1 MKYQLQLEHMSYMIE
16 GGKWF
21 EFSEAGAWADVPK
34 LFSGEAIIYLEH
46 DLLWIGLLLRIGWL
60 DQTPEPFEDFEAE
73 LKALP
78 RWEATRYV
86 VVEAPNNFD
95 EDGRI
100 LNYALFLYDCRTGQ
114 RLLDQHDKPVAGRE
128 TEVARLRRGIE
139 QLMRGE
145 SFSIW

>member
-1 MKYQLQLEHMSYMIE
+1 MQLGHMSYMIE

-34 LFSGEAIIYLEH
+34 IFSGEAIIYLEH
-46 DLLWIGLLLRIGWL
+46 DLLWIGLGLWIGWL
-60 DQTPEPFEDFEAE
+60 DQTPEPFEDLEAE

-95 EDGRI
+95 KDGRI

-114 RLLDQHDKPVAGRE
+114 RLLDPMTLKPVPGRAA
-128 TEVARLRRGIE
+128 EVARLRRGIE
-139 QLMRGE
+139 QMMRGE
-145 SFSIW
+145 HYDFW